1 MIIDLVFVLY
11 NCLGDDFKIK
21 KKIWYIWYGGIKFKC
36 NIKLKVFVEKINLNM
51 CFGLMFVI

>member
-21 KKIWYIWYGGIKFKC
+21 KKYDIFDMVV
-36 NIKLKVFVEKINLNM
+36 LNLNVM
-51 CFGLMFVI
+51 LNGKCLLK

>member
-21 KKIWYIWYGGIKFKC
+21 KKKYDIFDMVV
-36 NIKLKVFVEKINLNM
+36 LNLN
-51 CFGLMFVI
+51 VILNWKCLLKK